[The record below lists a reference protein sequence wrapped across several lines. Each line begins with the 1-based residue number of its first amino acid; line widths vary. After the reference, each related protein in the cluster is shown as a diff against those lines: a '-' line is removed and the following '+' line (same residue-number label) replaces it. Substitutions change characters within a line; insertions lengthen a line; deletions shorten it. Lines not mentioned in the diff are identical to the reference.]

1 MSKNKKMW
9 LIIATS
15 LIVVGMTMFVIAMSI
30 NNWDFN
36 KLNTAKYE
44 TNTYEID
51 EQYTDI
57 FLKSTTADV
66 NFVISQDGK
75 CKVVCYE
82 QESVKHSVQVK
93 NGVLNIKVDDQR
105 KWYEHIGI
113 AIGSPKVTIYLPA
126 KDYVSNITIKTSTGD
141 ISIED
146 MLVEKIDVTVTTGDV
161 ILSDVNCKNNIK
173 VEVTT
178 GGTILTDVKCK
189 KIVTDG
195 STGDVSLKNVIVEDI
210 ISVERDTGDVKFN
223 RCDAGEISVETDTGD
238 ITGSLLTDKV
248 FITETD
254 TGKISVPKTSVGGR
268 CELSTDTG
276 DIKIKVVD

>member
-15 LIVVGMTMFVIAMSI
+15 LIAVGMTMFVIAMSI